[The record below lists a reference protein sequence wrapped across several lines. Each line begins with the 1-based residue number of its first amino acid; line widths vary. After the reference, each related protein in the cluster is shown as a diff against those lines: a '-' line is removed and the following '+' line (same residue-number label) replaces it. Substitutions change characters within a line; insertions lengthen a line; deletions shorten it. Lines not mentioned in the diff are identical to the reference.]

1 MSTPLLFF
9 FFFFLTSFPLYSLQT
24 AFIASIYNDHNSRLY
39 SISVNLK
46 TPLRPASLHLDLGGA
61 FSWIDCYKN
70 YNSSSYQFVIN
81 NTPLADS
88 FGQGIGS
95 TCVEVPSSMCS
106 NDTVN
111 TIFSFGYPEKPSIRD
126 QFVDYFHP
134 ELTDSES
141 LITDV
146 LALSTPDGSKSGL
159 LRRTPEFPFA
169 CVKTN
174 FLRGLAKNV
183 IGLAALGRSNLS
195 IPSVISAKF
204 NSPKFFAICLPGA
217 RSGPGVAIFGS
228 KGPYRFS
235 PNVDLSKSLTYT
247 PLVFN
252 PVSGSIYTYWLPSY
266 EYYVGLSAIRI
277 NGKVVPFNTS
287 LLPFESIHGRGGA
300 KISTSTNYGLL
311 QSSIYRA
318 FATVFMKEAAVL
330 NFKLINAVEPFG
342 VCYAAK
348 SVGVTAEGHA
358 KAPVVD
364 LVMEKGKVVWKLG
377 GRNTMVRI
385 KKKGVDAWCLGFI
398 NGGEFPR
405 TPIVIGGLQ
414 MEDHLLQF
422 DLEKFRFGFSSSA
435 LTEGTSCSKF
445 QLQFYQQQ
453 FPLNNFREKF
463 GLNFKF
469 G

>member
-9 FFFFLTSFPLYSLQT
+9 FFFFLISFPSYSLQT
-24 AFIASIYNDHNSRLY
+24 ASVAPLFKDHISLLY
-39 SISVNLK
+39 SISLHLK
-46 TPLRPASLHLDLGGA
+46 TPLRPATLYLDLGGP
-61 FSWIDCYKN
+61 FSWIDCYQN
-70 YNSSSYQFVIN
+70 YNSSSYKLLLC
-81 NTPLADS
+81 NTPLSNS
-88 FGQGIGS
+88 FNQGICGS
-95 TCVEVPSSMCS
+95 CVQAPSPTCA
-106 NDTVN
+106 NDT
-111 TIFSFGYPEKPSIRD
+111 IFTYAYPQNPSLRD
-126 QFVDYFHP
+126 QFVDYDRP
-134 ELTDSES
+134 ELTDSENV
-141 LITDV
+141 ITDV
-146 LALSTPDGSKSGL
+146 LALSTTDGSKSGP
-159 LRRTPEFPFA
+159 LRRISEIPFA

-204 NSPKFFAICLPGA
+204 NSPKFFAICLSGA
-217 RSGPGVAIFGS
+217 RSGPGVAFFGS

-247 PLVFN
+247 PLLFN
-252 PVSGSIYTYWLPSY
+252 PASGSIHTYWLPSY

-287 LLPFESIHGRGGA
+287 LLPFEPIHGNGGA

-311 QSSIYRA
+311 ESSIYRA
-318 FATVFMKEAAVL
+318 FARVFMKEAAAL
-330 NFKLINAVEPFG
+330 NFKLINAVKPFG

-405 TPIVIGGLQ
+405 TPIVMGGLQ

-445 QLQFYQQQ
+445 NFNSIN
-453 FPLNNFREKF
+453 NNF
-463 GLNFKF
+463 L
-469 G
+469 